1 MSEFENAD
9 WVKVH
14 FGLNDSPRT
23 LQEVAEIVGKK
34 PISISLAKGKLRSGK
49 SRDKGLLMLYRFLFN
64 VDNAVIEFF
73 LNDSNFGDDGFYL
86 REFSDDRGVQKA
98 IKHISTKFHKKIQIS
113 LDKDIK
119 KCYNMPIYK
128 IERSKDVK

>member
-1 MSEFENAD
+1 MSENESVD

-34 PISISLAKGKLRSGK
+34 PISISLTKGRLRSGK
-49 SRDKGLLMLYRFLFN
+49 SRDKGLLMLYRVLFN
-64 VDNAVIEFF
+64 VDNAVIDFF

-86 REFSDDRGVQKA
+86 REFSDDKGVQKA
-98 IKHISTKFHKKIQIS
+98 IRHISTKFHKKIQKT

-128 IERSKDVK
+128 IERSKDDK